1 LPKWEKSIY
10 FAAQKNSMLK
20 IGIDVGSTTLKII
33 VLDEKNEIV
42 HKIYRRH
49 KADIQVVFA
58 EELAEINRLF
68 PSARLA

>member
-1 LPKWEKSIY
+1 
-10 FAAQKNSMLK
+10 MLK